1 MPTLLSLSECLHNI
15 SVPDPLMRGYVVKDD
30 MFVPKWLSK
39 FLPLMLQNFFKH
51 ANAKQ
56 QSVWH
61 VSMQHRLYH
70 LSIYLSGINFC
81 NMKSLNY
88 RYRLYIYKTLYWLPT
103 IYAKNIK
110 IPTILYVFFLLANFL
125 LYFFTV
131 SFNMWTEI
139 YRIY

>member
-1 MPTLLSLSECLHNI
+1 
-15 SVPDPLMRGYVVKDD
+15 MRGYVVKDD

-61 VSMQHRLYH
+61 VNVQAWYLMLTTVSMQHRLYH

-88 RYRLYIYKTLYWLPT
+88 GYRLYIYKTLYWLPT
-103 IYAKNIK
+103 IYAKNTK
-110 IPTILYVFFLLANFL
+110 IPMILYVSFLLANFL
-125 LYFFTV
+125 LYFPTV